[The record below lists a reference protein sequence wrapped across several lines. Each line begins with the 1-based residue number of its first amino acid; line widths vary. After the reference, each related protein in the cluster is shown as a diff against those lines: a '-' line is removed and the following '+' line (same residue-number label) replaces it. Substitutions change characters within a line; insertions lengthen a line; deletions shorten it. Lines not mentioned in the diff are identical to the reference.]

1 MAVNRNQAPYP
12 EFGPDERPFIFA
24 VTVRPTSKALGPI
37 FNVELKE
44 MQAARRAS
52 QAEGTDRKYSDPRTS
67 EVFHG

>member
-1 MAVNRNQAPYP
+1 MAVNRNQDIPQ
-12 EFGPDERPFIFA
+12 FGPDERPYTFA

-67 EVFHG
+67 EVSS